1 MAQEGAQ
8 LGPRPVSGIE
18 IIFRGLSGFIG
29 GALASIL
36 TILALAFGGPLLQ
49 NLIGD
54 NPNHPIFIFAL
65 LASAFF
71 ISLITN
77 LLTCLLIG
85 KTNAAKYTALKP
97 ALYQVFIANVVSF
110 ILMIPIYFIARGF
123 GAELLGYFVAI
134 HWLFAILV
142 SSIIFEVVAALET
155 RNLLL
160 SLYQSFLGFFVTIFI
175 VFLVFMLANLQESPT
190 LLVPIVPIFTWTIIA
205 LLGAVLEFLYAQIY
219 RVFGVDFLSIE
230 FYSNK

>member
-85 KTNAAKYTALKP
+85 KTNAAKYTA
-97 ALYQVFIANVVSF
+97 
-110 ILMIPIYFIARGF
+110 LMIPIYFIARGF

>member
-54 NPNHPIFIFAL
+54 NPNHPI
-65 LASAFF
+65 
-71 ISLITN
+71 
-77 LLTCLLIG
+77 
-85 KTNAAKYTALKP
+85 
-97 ALYQVFIANVVSF
+97 
-110 ILMIPIYFIARGF
+110 YFIARGF

-160 SLYQSFLGFFVTIFI
+160 SLYQSFFGFFVTFFF
-175 VFLVFMLANLQESPT
+175 VF
-190 LLVPIVPIFTWTIIA
+190 
-205 LLGAVLEFLYAQIY
+205 
-219 RVFGVDFLSIE
+219 
-230 FYSNK
+230 